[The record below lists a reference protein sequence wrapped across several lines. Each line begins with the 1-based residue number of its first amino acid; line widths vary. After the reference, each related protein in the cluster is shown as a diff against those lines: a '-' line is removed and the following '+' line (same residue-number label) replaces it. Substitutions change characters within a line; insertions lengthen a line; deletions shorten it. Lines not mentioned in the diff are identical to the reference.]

1 MGANRK
7 GKWRNGRRARFRSVC
22 PKGRGGSTPP
32 LPTRKQPRVIGSRA
46 SFPRGFLFVPPRGA
60 TPWNSR
66 ADERPRVDASE
77 ASTSGLPSR
86 PVRHG
91 PSWRCRGG
99 GPEHRGPSV
108 AHCTFSGGRLS
119 NHFPRACRGD
129 LYLLS
134 QFVSTGVSRWKIF
147 GEAAGAGRA
156 VTSQFGAPAHATGA
170 PPRRQATSSSPT
182 RVVRSITPTGVPP
195 ASVTS
200 PSCARASCSRVT
212 ASEIVVSFAMRG
224 TGVASSP
231 ALCPG

>member
-1 MGANRK
+1 MGTNRK

-32 LPTRKQPRVIGSRA
+32 LPTRKQPRMVGSRA

-60 TPWNSR
+60 TPWNPR
-66 ADERPRVDASE
+66 ADGQPRLDASE

-147 GEAAGAGRA
+147 GEAAGAGPRRDVPGRRARSRDGRAAPERRGKTAGLSASMSEAGDTVVRRRA
-156 VTSQFGAPAHATGA
+156 V
-170 PPRRQATSSSPT
+170 RRP
-182 RVVRSITPTGVPP
+182 
-195 ASVTS
+195 
-200 PSCARASCSRVT
+200 
-212 ASEIVVSFAMRG
+212 EW
-224 TGVASSP
+224 
-231 ALCPG
+231 